1 MAKHSFANCKIMLE
15 LKANSS
21 LKKLMTGNMNM
32 SDQPEQTLETQLR
45 KLRERTSAETTI
57 IYNKS
62 VQDLIATNI
71 EKTALQK
78 GVLAPDFTLPNATG
92 QEINLSALLVNGPVV
107 LTFYRGAWCP
117 YCNIQL
123 RAYQEILPQIHE
135 LGAELIA
142 ISPELP
148 DGSLTITE
156 KHHLAFPVLSDVNAV
171 VLRQYKVLFTVPE
184 NIREIYLKAGLDIVK
199 ANGVATWEL
208 PIPATYIIDS
218 DRVIRFAYTKPDY
231 RERLEPKTLLEQVAL
246 LRK

>member
-1 MAKHSFANCKIMLE
+1 
-15 LKANSS
+15 
-21 LKKLMTGNMNM
+21 MT
-32 SDQPEQTLETQLR
+32 DQPEQTLEAQLQ
-45 KLRERTSAETTI
+45 KLRQRTSAETTV

-78 GVLAPDFTLPNATG
+78 GELAPDFSLPNATG
-92 QEINLSALLVNGPVV
+92 QTVSLSGLLRNGLVA

-135 LGAELIA
+135 LGAELVA

-148 DGSLTITE
+148 DGSLTVTE

-171 VLRQYKVLFTVPE
+171 ILRQYKVLFTVPE
-184 NIREIYLKAGLDIVK
+184 NIREIYLKAGLDVEK
-199 ANGVATWEL
+199 ANGVSTWEL
-208 PIPATYIIDS
+208 PIPATYVIDA
-218 DRVIRFAYTKPDY
+218 DRIIRFAYTKPDY
-231 RERLEPKTLLEQVAL
+231 RDRLEPKTLLEQVAL